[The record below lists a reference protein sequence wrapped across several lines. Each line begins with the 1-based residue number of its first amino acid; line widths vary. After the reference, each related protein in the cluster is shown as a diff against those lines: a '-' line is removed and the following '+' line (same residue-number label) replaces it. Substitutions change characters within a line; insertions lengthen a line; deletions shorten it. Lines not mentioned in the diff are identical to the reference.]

1 MYLTGNILMVYNEPI
16 LTTDLVFL
24 NGYPLRH
31 ILDAPSTK
39 SALSILN
46 VEID

>member
-24 NGYPLRH
+24 SGYPLRR
-31 ILDAPSTK
+31 ILDAPFHQIGPLHSQRR
-39 SALSILN
+39 N
-46 VEID
+46 